1 MPELFSCFV
10 LAVGLSR
17 HRHKSRASVSR
28 GTSIHHLIF
37 KEWVRDCD
45 TCKLRFCR
53 VFETLQIFNSA
64 ALYIYIYIYVH
75 IYIDEI

>member
-17 HRHKSRASVSR
+17 HRHKSRASVSC

-45 TCKLRFCR
+45 TCKLRFYR

-64 ALYIYIYIYVH
+64 ALYIYTQ